1 MAQMELSAFAR
12 QCLSRRV
19 ASIETLSGELESIVK
34 ERNKLAIKFKWQFTV
49 ENAGEKLSRHYE
61 KVILKTFLPLATKCF
76 TLSELKFMKIAVAM
90 SGGVDSS
97 SAAALLKEQGH
108 ELVGFTM
115 QLWNQRRHISTD
127 ENGDPLPSRC
137 CSLDDVYDARR
148 VAESL
153 GFPFYVLNL
162 EQEFE
167 KSVVEPFVQSYL
179 AGETPIPCVA
189 CNSRLKFASL
199 DKLAQSLGCD
209 KVATGHYAR
218 VRFDAEKNRYRL
230 FRGRNHWK
238 DQSYFL
244 WELTQD
250 QLSRAYFPL
259 GEMLKSEVREIA
271 RRANLYVAEKQESQE
286 ICFVPDGK
294 YAEFIDRYLAHENRL
309 NELPQKGD
317 IVNALGEKLNEH
329 AGIHR
334 YTVGQRRGLGIAHE
348 KPLYVVQIEKAKN
361 QIVVGEKDE
370 LESIEFA
377 VRDVNWV
384 AFDAPEKPVRAFV
397 KVRYRHEPASATV
410 YALPENKARIVFDEP
425 QRAVTPGQA
434 AVFYDGEETLGG
446 GWIVRGR

>member
-1 MAQMELSAFAR
+1 
-12 QCLSRRV
+12 
-19 ASIETLSGELESIVK
+19 
-34 ERNKLAIKFKWQFTV
+34 
-49 ENAGEKLSRHYE
+49 
-61 KVILKTFLPLATKCF
+61 
-76 TLSELKFMKIAVAM
+76 MKIAVAM

-115 QLWNQRRHISTD
+115 QLWNQRRGISTD

-153 GFPFYVLNL
+153 GMPFYVLNL

-179 AGETPIPCVA
+179 SGETPIPCVA

-218 VRFDAEKNRYRL
+218 VEIDEKANRYRL
-230 FRGRNHWK
+230 FRGKNHWK

-259 GEMLKSEVREIA
+259 GEMLKSEVRDIA
-271 RRANLYVAEKQESQE
+271 REANLYVAEKQESQE
-286 ICFVPDGK
+286 ICFVPDGN
-294 YAEFIDRYLAHENRL
+294 YSGFIDRYLEHENRT
-309 NELPQKGD
+309 NELPKGGE
-317 IVNALGEKLNEH
+317 IVNARGEKIGEH
-329 AGIHR
+329 SGIHR
-334 YTVGQRRGLGIAHE
+334 YTIGQRRGLGIAHE
-348 KPLYVVQIEKAKN
+348 KPLYVVQIERAKN
-361 QIVVGEKDE
+361 QIIAGEAEE
-370 LESIEFA
+370 LDCLEFTA
-377 VRDVNWV
+377 KGVNWV
-384 AFDAPEKPVRAFV
+384 AFDEPSESVRASV
-397 KVRYRHEPASATV
+397 KVRYRHEPASATIH
-410 YALPENKARIVFDEP
+410 ALPDKRARIVFDEP
-425 QRAVTPGQA
+425 QRAITPGQA
-434 AVFYDGEETLGG
+434 TCFYDGEEVVGG
-446 GWIVRGR
+446 GWIEKQS